1 MAQQKKCK
9 GCGKVLR
16 MGQSHN
22 CPQQDGRSIS
32 YNDDSFLEILADLG
46 AAVIDAVA
54 DIEFDF
60 DID

>member
-22 CPQQDGRSIS
+22 CPRQDGRSIS
-32 YNDDSFLEILADLG
+32 YSDDSFLEIIVDLG
-46 AAVIDAVA
+46 TTVLDAVA
-54 DIEFDF
+54 DFDF
-60 DID
+60 DAD